1 MTLKT
6 IKWREGL
13 ELPHD
18 PNNIEEYTLSLVA
31 WLGTDV
37 ITGLP
42 NVITGTPTVVADAG
56 LTATYI
62 EGTGLNFVGFR
73 ISGGTIGVTYKVVI
87 HVASGTRES
96 DHTILFV
103 VRNR

>member
-1 MTLKT
+1 MTLKQIT
-6 IKWREGL
+6 WREGL
-13 ELPHD
+13 TLPHD
-18 PNNIEEYTLSLVA
+18 PNDIEEYTLNLAA
-31 WLGTDV
+31 WLGIDA

-42 NVITGTPTVVADAG
+42 KVITGTPTVVADAG
-56 LTATYI
+56 LTAVYI

-96 DHTILFV
+96 DHTIQFV
-103 VRNR
+103 VRSR